1 MLVMLVMLVTLMS
14 SAGCAKNSQW
24 SVSESRTCAPK
35 AAPRVCVSGGPDYGH
50 VVELAHVELLPGECA
65 VADAE
70 TRGGWVRVQTRDPQR
85 ERRSS
90 WLRVPRGQ
98 TTIMRV
104 GADGKPRRVNRS
116 ACDGTPVSVDAAGH
130 LE

>member
-1 MLVMLVMLVTLMS
+1 MFGVLVMLVMLVM
-14 SAGCAKNSQW
+14 SAGCANNSQW

-35 AAPRVCVSGGPDYGH
+35 AAPRVCVAGGPDHGH

-65 VADAE
+65 VAVADA
-70 TRGGWVRVQTRDPQR
+70 RGGWVRVHTRDPQR

-104 GADGKPRRVNRS
+104 DADGKPRHINR
-116 ACDGTPVSVDAAGH
+116 ATCDQTPVSVDAAGH